1 MLYGNMCRLAQ
12 AVMEKQAAG
21 RMMGVRYSNLVASG
35 EVRDRKGVVFMPD
48 CPSYRKIL
56 TDGSAEEKAALVRK
70 FVLNLPKDTK
80 FITCNASI
88 VTK

>member
-1 MLYGNMCRLAQ
+1 
-12 AVMEKQAAG
+12 MEKQAAG
-21 RMMGVRYSNLVASG
+21 KMMGVRYSNLVASG

-48 CPSYRKIL
+48 CAAYRKIL
-56 TDGSAEEKAALVRK
+56 AEGSTEEKAALVRK

-80 FITCNASI
+80 FITCDASI